1 MQTCRPQMSCR
12 FPGLV
17 ETEIGLARFAESWLH
32 SPTRV
37 AATEPFID
45 RARFERV
52 LVPVDLSNGSLS
64 VLRRAS
70 ALACPGTMIRV
81 LHAVQLDIVGEER
94 GIARTGLIRELREAA
109 RKELSTLIES
119 LWANEIPAAVII
131 REGRPKDVILQ
142 EARANNADLLVMGAR
157 QHSGWL
163 RVLHRNTAAYVMRHA
178 PCPVLVVRA

>member
-1 MQTCRPQMSCR
+1 MTKSGRRTVQTCRPQMSCR

-32 SPTRV
+32 IPTRV

-70 ALACPGTMIRV
+70 ALACPGTM
-81 LHAVQLDIVGEER
+81 
-94 GIARTGLIRELREAA
+94 IRELREAA